1 MKIVETRVNA
11 GTIHLWLADDPE
23 LQNATQWL
31 EVELPIESL
40 GLSEG
45 RHSLVELRRAVLIT
59 IRNAV
64 DDELDRLAGAS
75 RRPLPARTLERQ
87 AQRRS
92 RRA

>member
-1 MKIVETRVNA
+1 MKIVETRVN
-11 GTIHLWLADDPE
+11 GSTIHLWLADDPE

-45 RHSLVELRRAVLIT
+45 RHSLVELRRAVLRT

-64 DDELDRLAGAS
+64 DEELDRLAGSS
-75 RRPLPARTLERQ
+75 RRPLPARILERQ

>member
-1 MKIVETRVNA
+1 MKIVETRVN
-11 GTIHLWLADDPE
+11 GSTIHLWLADDPE

-31 EVELPIESL
+31 EVELPMDCL

-45 RHSLVELRRAVLIT
+45 RHSLVELRRAVLRA

-64 DDELDRLAGAS
+64 DEELDRLAGSS
-75 RRPLPARTLERQ
+75 RRPLPARILERQ